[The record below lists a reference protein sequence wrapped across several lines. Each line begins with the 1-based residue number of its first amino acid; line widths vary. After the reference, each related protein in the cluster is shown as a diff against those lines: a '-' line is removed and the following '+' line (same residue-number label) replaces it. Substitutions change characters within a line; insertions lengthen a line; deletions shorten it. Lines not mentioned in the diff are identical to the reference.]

1 MNRLRNV
8 ALNAAVVVGSLAVY
22 LLICELVV
30 FRFILVAS
38 DVPAND
44 FVDGVVRHA
53 PRQTG
58 TWRVRN
64 EIAAPYAINA
74 QGWNSGVG
82 DYAAERRPGVARVA
96 LVGDSYV
103 EALHVAPDRSVAE
116 RLALELANNR
126 GPVEVYRFG
135 ISGAPLSQ
143 YLHMIEREVSRYR
156 PDWIVVLVVHN
167 DFDES
172 FTFVRG
178 RYTSSFLK
186 LRLEDVRVVEEIAP
200 APWRPGLAEVLRRTA
215 TARYLYYRWQV
226 RPEIVKSWFLPP
238 ARAAGAENARFGANI
253 DIDAVLGR
261 MPQVRAATDYLFVR
275 LRDASR
281 RIGARLLLVMDADR
295 DAIYAGDAAARPLA
309 LTAMTQ
315 ELARA
320 HDIAFL
326 DLHAA
331 FAADWREN
339 HRRFEHASDA
349 HWNQH
354 GHAVAARAIAGAM
367 RP

>member
-8 ALNAAVVVGSLAVY
+8 ALNAAVVVGSVAVY
-22 LLICELVV
+22 LLVCELVV
-30 FRFILVAS
+30 FRFVLAAS

-44 FVDGVVRHA
+44 FVDDVVRYA

-58 TWRVRN
+58 IWRVRN
-64 EIAAPYAINA
+64 EIAAPYAINV
-74 QGWNSGVG
+74 QGWNSGAG
-82 DYAAERRPGVARVA
+82 DYVAERRDGVARVA
-96 LVGDSYV
+96 LVGDSFV
-103 EALHVAPDRSVAE
+103 EALQVPYDRSVAE
-116 RLALELANNR
+116 RLARELSVAR
-126 GPVEVYRFG
+126 APAEVYRFG

-143 YLHMIEREVSRYR
+143 YLHMVEREVARFR
-156 PDWIVVLVVHN
+156 PDWIVVLIVHN

-172 FTFVRG
+172 FTVVPG

-186 LRLEDVRVVEEIAP
+186 LRLQDGRVIEEIAP
-200 APWRPGLAEVLRRTA
+200 SPWRPGPAEVLRRTA

-226 RPEIVKSWFLPP
+226 RPEIVKSWLIPA
-238 ARAAGAENARFGANI
+238 ARAGGDTERFGANI
-253 DIDAVLGR
+253 DIDAVLRR
-261 MPQVRAATDYLFVR
+261 MPQIRAATDYLFVR

-295 DAIYAGDAAARPLA
+295 GAIYAGDAEARPLA
-309 LTAMTQ
+309 LTAMAH
-315 ELARA
+315 ELARG
-320 HDIAFL
+320 HGIAFL

-339 HRRFEHASDA
+339 HRRFEHDADA
-349 HWNQH
+349 HWNEH
-354 GHAVAARAIAGAM
+354 GHAVAARAVADAM